1 MVFCGSLPLFP
12 VRTGYSTTDPNS
24 LPLVHLSSVFLLHEK
39 TNPDG
44 WSKLQNKREKE
55 TGAVRKMAANKDNQ
69 WLMMT
74 EHYTPELQDKIA
86 ETIHKGGYVYFDDNE
101 LIHVWNDIMELE
113 ERELTLM
120 LAGFTGLTNE
130 ELETNGTLY
139 FPIAKDEILSML
151 SEAFIN
157 ELQGYGMDESFMFT
171 IGYKDGT
178 VKTYSHG
185 DCDFTPKRPLTNY
198 QYGRTQDRIIR
209 SSLHLRE
216 ITFIIMSDG
225 YQEPTYF
232 ATKNGLLALKKYGDF
247 EEWHNG
253 RGERRRDY
261 IQDDWI

>member
-1 MVFCGSLPLFP
+1 
-12 VRTGYSTTDPNS
+12 
-24 LPLVHLSSVFLLHEK
+24 
-39 TNPDG
+39 
-44 WSKLQNKREKE
+44 
-55 TGAVRKMAANKDNQ
+55 
-69 WLMMT
+69 MMT

-86 ETIHKGGYVYFDDNE
+86 ETIHKGGYVYFDDME
-101 LIHVWNDIMELE
+101 LIHVWNDVMELE

-151 SEAFIN
+151 SEALIN

-232 ATKNGLLALKKYGDF
+232 ATKNGLPALKKYGGF